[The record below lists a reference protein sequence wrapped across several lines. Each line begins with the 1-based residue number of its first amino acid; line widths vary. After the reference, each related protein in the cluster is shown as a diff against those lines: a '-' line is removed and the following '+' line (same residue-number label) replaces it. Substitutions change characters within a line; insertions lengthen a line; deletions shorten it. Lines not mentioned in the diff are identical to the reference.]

1 LNSIKIKIFIIKII
15 NCIEGRTGRAG
26 RRGEAITFFTE
37 NDSENLRSIANVM
50 RQSGCDIPQFMLE
63 INKKLV
69 IFSNF
74 FILEIISHS
83 FNSMFIHRKE
93 KYKKR
98 KRFDTKNS
106 NETEKRSKKFK
117 RSKNSENNESN
128 ETQEQ

>member
-1 LNSIKIKIFIIKII
+1 MGIKIFIIKII
-15 NCIEGRTGRAG
+15 YCIEGRTGRAG
-26 RRGEAITFFTE
+26 RRGEAITFFTQ

-69 IFSNF
+69 IFSIF
-74 FILEIISHS
+74 LSLRLFLIYS

-98 KRFDTKNS
+98 KRFGTKNS
-106 NETEKRSKKFK
+106 NGTEKSSKKFK
-117 RSKNSENNESN
+117 RSKNLENNESN